1 MKFCFIKILELSNCD
16 LLTRENLVE
25 ILGNSVNS
33 LEVLN
38 LSNNSLDEAFIKKFT
53 LSQRL
58 AIGDFS

>member
-1 MKFCFIKILELSNCD
+1 MKFCFIKILDLSNCD

-58 AIGDFS
+58 AIGDLS

>member
-1 MKFCFIKILELSNCD
+1 MKFCFIKILNLSNCD

-33 LEVLN
+33 LKILN

-58 AIGDFS
+58 AIGDLS